1 MEIKFECPDKVNGMM
16 TITVEETDYK
26 DKVEKKLKE
35 YRRRANVP
43 GFRPGQAPMGM
54 IRRQYGASL
63 KMDEINQ
70 LIGSEIYKYVD
81 DNKIEMLGQPLP
93 NEAQEAQDL
102 EKPGPYVFK
111 FDIAV
116 APEINVELSARNKI
130 DYYDIKVDDKLIEQ
144 QISAYASR
152 FGHHDTTV
160 TDYQDNDL
168 LKGDLRELDEKG
180 NTKEGGITVEGAIIM
195 PSYIK
200 VEEQKA
206 LFDKAKLGDIITFN
220 PRKAYPNGDFELS
233 SLLKI
238 EDKEQAKNVTSD
250 FSYQITE
257 IDRYVNAEV
266 NQELFDNVYGK
277 DAVSSEKEF
286 RARIKEE
293 IEGQMVVNSDFK
305 FQEDLK
311 AYCIDKCGK
320 LVYPEELLKRIMLA
334 NNKDKDA
341 EFVEKN
347 FKASLD
353 ALTWDL
359 IKGKLCRAHE
369 IKVEEDDIKGVALQQ
384 TRMQFAQYG
393 VSNLPDE
400 YFESYV
406 AEELKKRE
414 NLDHY
419 ISIATD
425 RKLVEKMKTVVKL
438 NKKEVSFDEFNKM
451 LGE

>member
-1 MEIKFECPDKVNGMM
+1 
-16 TITVEETDYK
+16 
-26 DKVEKKLKE
+26 
-35 YRRRANVP
+35 
-43 GFRPGQAPMGM
+43 
-54 IRRQYGASL
+54 
-63 KMDEINQ
+63 MDEINQ

-102 EKPGPYVFK
+102 EKPGPYVFI

-200 VEEQKA
+200 VEDQKA

-238 EDKEQAKNVTSD
+238 EDKEQAKN
-250 FSYQITE
+250 
-257 IDRYVNAEV
+257 
-266 NQELFDNVYGK
+266 
-277 DAVSSEKEF
+277 
-286 RARIKEE
+286 
-293 IEGQMVVNSDFK
+293 
-305 FQEDLK
+305 
-311 AYCIDKCGK
+311 
-320 LVYPEELLKRIMLA
+320 
-334 NNKDKDA
+334 
-341 EFVEKN
+341 
-347 FKASLD
+347 
-353 ALTWDL
+353 
-359 IKGKLCRAHE
+359 
-369 IKVEEDDIKGVALQQ
+369 
-384 TRMQFAQYG
+384 AQ
-393 VSNLPDE
+393 SF
-400 YFESYV
+400 YFYSTKY
-406 AEELKKRE
+406 L
-414 NLDHY
+414 
-419 ISIATD
+419 
-425 RKLVEKMKTVVKL
+425 
-438 NKKEVSFDEFNKM
+438 
-451 LGE
+451 